1 MKFIAFFMA
10 WKLVFSQTLLGA
22 FKTKKINLKKNLMK
36 AAASLTVIA
45 SLPIGVLANTKTVH
59 AAYDQ
64 NEMRSFVRRTIANY
78 YARGTTVIIKDG
90 HAQQISY
97 GYGYYGKRLGAGN
110 SKVVY
115 PVCSLQKVI
124 TGAIITQLIYA
135 GKFNQD
141 TKISTWYPNLKGAS
155 NITVGNLMT
164 HTSGLKAAETEVNR
178 GRMYSEEDAINWVV
192 DRLNETSQ
200 NNPGNFLYNNTNYI
214 LLAGI
219 IRKVTG
225 QSYKQNVQ
233 ERIISPL
240 NLKRTYFLE
249 DIPAGMTDGIS
260 YTWNAKNY
268 QWAQYVKKQ
277 QASQLVGAGNL
288 FSTPMDYYRIQVGLT
303 NGKILNQAEFNYM
316 THLSSRSSNGYSGGL
331 YMKNNDNLKLAYGNL
346 YNTHFGNWIQ
356 MTSDNRNGLIMFLN
370 QTQNDE
376 ARNKT
381 IGYQI
386 LNHIQPNTFSA
397 K

>member
-1 MKFIAFFMA
+1 
-10 WKLVFSQTLLGA
+10 
-22 FKTKKINLKKNLMK
+22 MK
-36 AAASLTVIA
+36 AAVSLIVVSSFPVDIA
-45 SLPIGVLANTKTVH
+45 ATSQTAH
-59 AAYDQ
+59 AAYNQ
-64 NEMRSFVRRTIANY
+64 TEMRSFVRKTIANY
-78 YARGTTVIIKDG
+78 YARGTTVIVKDG

-97 GYGYYGKRLGAGN
+97 GYGYYGRRLGAGN
-110 SKVVY
+110 RKVVY

-124 TGAIITQLIYA
+124 TAAIITQLIYE

-141 TKISTWYPNLKGAS
+141 TKISDWYPNLKGSS

-164 HTSGLKAAETEVNR
+164 HTSGLKAANTEVNR
-178 GRMYSEEDAINWVV
+178 GRIYSEDAAINWVV
-192 DRLNETSQ
+192 NKLNSSNQ
-200 NNPGNFLYNNTNYI
+200 NQPGKFLYNNTNYI

-233 ERIISPL
+233 SRIINPL
-240 NLKRTYFLE
+240 GLKRTYFLE

-260 YTWNAKNY
+260 YTWNIKNY

-288 FSTPMDYYRIQVGLT
+288 FSTLMDYYKIQCGLT
-303 NGKILNQAEFNYM
+303 NGKILNKAEYNYM
-316 THLSSRSSNGYSGGL
+316 THLSATSPNGYSGGL
-331 YMKNNDNLKLAYGNL
+331 YINGNLKSAYGNL
-346 YNTHFGNWIQ
+346 YNTHFGNWVQ
-356 MTSDNRNGLIMFLN
+356 MTSDNKNGLIMFLN

-376 ARNKT
+376 DRNKA